1 MNAEK
6 AERLRAILK
15 SFSPAASKELSA
27 RINTYAS
34 KFGTDQ
40 ALDIFLPVLEG
51 AKPCQDAGAPLLA
64 SGHTATLF

>member
-1 MNAEK
+1 MNTEK
-6 AERLRAILK
+6 AMRLHAILNRL
-15 SFSPAASKELSA
+15 SPAAKKELSA
-27 RINTYAS
+27 RINAYAS

-51 AKPCQDAGAPLLA
+51 VKPCQDAGAPLLA